1 MHFGFT
7 HLLPKTFISVMPNG
21 VLRDLAEIEELVSD
35 KNGRSPHDVD
45 LLVLHLE
52 RGSEEDFEIKYEEL
66 TPQSVGKRR

>member
-7 HLLPKTFISVMPNG
+7 HLLPRTFVSVMPNG
-21 VLRDLAEIEELVSD
+21 VLCDLAEFD
-35 KNGRSPHDVD
+35 KFGCDENGRSPYDVD